1 MDITGANPTD
11 LVEHLPEVDPTSW
24 REFQKQFCDF
34 FQAQWQNV
42 PQNLDELLATLKT
55 MHIGYGILLTV
66 AGLFYLFVGW
76 RLFKPL
82 IMLNAAILGAVLAG
96 SATVRLGFGEYWW
109 VGMIA
114 GGCVLGLVAWPM
126 MKLFVALFGG
136 ALGAALGF
144 SAFESIVA
152 TAGRGDLAPYA
163 WVGAAV
169 GALVLALL
177 AILLFQG
184 AVMFATS
191 LQGSGMFVC
200 GGLCLLFKAPN
211 IEEPLTEALRSHPPA
226 LLLVVVGL
234 SAAGLVVQIFAAAR
248 RRKRVVQVKTAS

>member
-1 MDITGANPTD
+1 MDITITNPTD
-11 LVEHLPEVDPTSW
+11 IVEHLPEADPSSW
-24 REFQKQFCDF
+24 GEYQKQFCDF
-34 FQAQWQNV
+34 FQAHWDTV
-42 PQNLDELLATLKT
+42 PQSLDELLSALKA
-55 MHIGYGILLTV
+55 MHAGHGILLMV

-76 RLFKPL
+76 KLFKPL
-82 IMLNAAILGAVLAG
+82 VMINAAILGAVLAA

-114 GGCVLGLVAWPM
+114 GGCVLGVAAWPM

-144 SAFESIVA
+144 STFQAAVA
-152 TAGRGDLAPYA
+152 MMGRPELLPYA

-200 GGLCLLFKAPN
+200 GLLCLLFKSPG
-211 IEEPLTEALRSHPPA
+211 IEESLTETLRAHRPA
-226 LLLVVVGL
+226 LLFTVVCL
-234 SAAGLVVQIFAAAR
+234 SAAGLL
-248 RRKRVVQVKTAS
+248 VQVLAAGRQQKQKARTGTAA